1 MLLFTHVLQRNIMPS
16 EYTRILSTFQPAQY
30 LYRRLF
36 FLACFVVS
44 LNTATANA
52 SEISA
57 DSSAA
62 VIYAYQRIGEDS
74 MPHASLSVDQFS
86 AQLAELKRGN
96 YVVKPLSEV
105 TAALRAGQP
114 LPRKTVVI
122 TFDGAYR
129 STIDKAIPMLD
140 QEGYPYTIFFSSES
154 IDGGGANS
162 VTWGD
167 LRSLSKKKHVELGIM
182 PAYYAHMVGNA
193 MPANVASINKALGR
207 FDEEI
212 GGQPAYFAWP
222 YGEYSTAL
230 KNKLAEYPFTA
241 AFTYHAGVAHT
252 KSDMLALPRF
262 IMNDLV
268 GDIDR
273 FKQTASALPLP
284 VTDVSPEDPV
294 LKNNPPMIG
303 FTVLPE
309 IKSLSKLACFISSQG
324 KIKVNRVAGNRV
336 ELRPEQPFT
345 DRRTRIN
352 CTLPDDLEIP
362 GEDTHWRWLG
372 LVYVDPEY
380 GDEVQVTDTSGFE

>member
-1 MLLFTHVLQRNIMPS
+1 MPS
-16 EYTRILSTFQPAQY
+16 EYTRILNAFQPAQY

-36 FLACFVVS
+36 FLACFLVS
-44 LNTATANA
+44 LNTESAQA
-52 SEISA
+52 SEISS
-57 DSSAA
+57 DNSAV

-74 MPHASLSVDQFS
+74 MPHASLSTDLFT

-96 YVVKPLSEV
+96 YIVKPLGEV
-105 TAALRAGQP
+105 VAALRNGGT
-114 LPRKTVVI
+114 LPHKTIAI

-129 STIDKAIPMLD
+129 STLEKAIPLLD
-140 QEGYPYTIFFSSES
+140 QEGYPYTVFFSSEN
-154 IDGGGANS
+154 IDANAAS
-162 VTWGD
+162 SMTWDD
-167 LRSLSKKKHVELGIM
+167 LRKLSKKKNAELGIM
-182 PAYYAHMVGNA
+182 PAFYAHMVGNTMA
-193 MPANVASINKALGR
+193 ANVASINKALGR
-207 FDEEI
+207 YREEI

-222 YGEYSTAL
+222 YGEYSLAL
-230 KNKLAEYPFTA
+230 KSKLAEYPFTA
-241 AFTYHAGVAHT
+241 ALTYHAGVAHE

-268 GDIDR
+268 GDIER

-284 VTDVSPEDPV
+284 VSDISPEDPV

-303 FTVLPE
+303 FTVTPE
-309 IKSLSKLACFISSQG
+309 IKSLGKLACFVSSQG
-324 KIKVNRVAGNRV
+324 KIKINRVAGNRV
-336 ELRPEQPFT
+336 ELRPETPFS

-372 LVYVDPEY
+372 FVYVDAEY